1 MDNSVHHLR
10 IYEPVF
16 CLHESNGLAHF
27 SSPHLFCL
35 KLTIHT
41 FFFFRS
47 FHSFRSAQCLIPLSA
62 KKVPHGS
69 LDFEIAAMG
78 ENYFSCGHVTR
89 NMRLSHSCTSI

>member
-1 MDNSVHHLR
+1 MDNSAHHLR

-47 FHSFRSAQCLIPLSA
+47 FLTTTFGFVSLQTA
-62 KKVPHGS
+62 KSEKPNKKQS
-69 LDFEIAAMG
+69 RKTK
-78 ENYFSCGHVTR
+78 YQKHVLHKNEKR
-89 NMRLSHSCTSI
+89 FICCFKI